1 MPYTPHRTTL
11 LLHKLEDKS
20 MSGINGVQ
28 PGSKPIEVQKSEEPA
43 TPAKTESAPKEE
55 IKDTFENRNANNT
68 FDNFASGPTNASKLP
83 PGEAMTAKGLA
94 YLKMKEAEKL
104 ATGEARTA
112 KGAAY
117 LKWKEAH
124 GEPGEARTAKGQ
136 AYQKMMQQ
144 EEAKASQQLQPGEAP
159 RTKKQSGIQQ

>member
-1 MPYTPHRTTL
+1 
-11 LLHKLEDKS
+11 

-28 PGSKPIEVQKSEEPA
+28 PGSRAIEIQKSEEPA
-43 TPAKTESAPKEE
+43 TPAKTEAAPKDEA
-55 IKDTFENRNANNT
+55 KDIFENRNANNT

-83 PGEAMTAKGLA
+83 GEALTAKGLA
-94 YLKMKEAEKL
+94 YLKMKETQKL
-104 ATGEARTA
+104 GAGEARTA

-117 LKWKEAH
+117 LKWKEAQ

-136 AYQKMMQQ
+136 AFQKMMQQ

-159 RTKKQSGIQQ
+159 RTKKHSGIQQ